1 MAQATESGILQAGIT
16 LILGVL
22 GAAGT
27 IYAARGQIR
36 KQATDQSNQANQQLI
51 DNALKLHEVYKAEND
66 ELRADNEAIKKRQ
79 DEQEQAQH
87 DLRLAFNAV
96 SRENE
101 LLKNENASLK
111 RRIATLE
118 ARLDT
123 GDLTPPP
130 HKIP

>member
-1 MAQATESGILQAGIT
+1 MAQATDSGIIQAGVT
-16 LILGVL
+16 LLLGVL

-36 KQATDQSNQANQQLI
+36 KQATDSGNAANQQLI
-51 DNALKLHEVYKAEND
+51 DNALKLHEVYRAEN
-66 ELRADNEAIKKRQ
+66 EALRLEVDAIKKQQ
-79 DEQEQAQH
+79 DQQEQAQR
-87 DLRLAFNAV
+87 DLRQAFNAV

-101 LLKNENASLK
+101 TLKRENDFLK
-111 RRIATLE
+111 RRVAALE

-130 HKIP
+130 HNIP